1 MAPGELRPLVGHP
14 HLWDYVWNLAAA
26 SDGAGALQRAYLRM
40 AIRRRIAVADL
51 LGQPV
56 ELRHH
61 GRRAEAIRG
70 CAHRTPHPGLEQDRA
85 CLPRTLHP
93 GAGKAPAG

>member
-1 MAPGELRPLVGHP
+1 MALGELRPVVGHP
-14 HLWDYVWNLAAA
+14 HLCHYVWNLAAA
-26 SDGAGALQRAYLRM
+26 SDGAGVLQLAYLRM
-40 AIRRRIAVADL
+40 ASRRRIAVADL

-56 ELRHH
+56 ELRRH

-70 CAHRTPHPGLEQDRA
+70 CAHRTPHSGLEQDRA
-85 CLPRTLHP
+85 CLPRTPYP